1 MGRMPCGAE
10 RCARPQKRVA
20 ARGCARARRAV
31 GGFACKHTSAQG
43 PALAMQASPPPDT
56 ETRFAGHESPT
67 ERGLIFAPRT

>member
-1 MGRMPCGAE
+1 MQGGE
-10 RCARPQKRVA
+10 RFARSRKRVA

-67 ERGLIFAPRT
+67 ESCLIGAAQT